1 MQIEGSWPVPGALGM
16 FAYLLPVSL
25 VEAAARSVYGC
36 VPCTLSSPGPQ
47 QRLSKGLEKDQ

>member
-1 MQIEGSWPVPGALGM
+1 MQMEGSWPVPGALGM
-16 FAYLLPVSL
+16 FACLLPVSL
-25 VEAAARSVYGC
+25 MEAAARSVYGC